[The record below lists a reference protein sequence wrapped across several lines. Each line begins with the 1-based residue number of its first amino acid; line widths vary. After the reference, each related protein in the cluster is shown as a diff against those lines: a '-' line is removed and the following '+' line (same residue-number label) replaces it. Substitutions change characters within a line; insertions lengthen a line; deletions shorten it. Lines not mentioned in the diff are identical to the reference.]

1 MRRLFK
7 GIPPTVVALGLASFL
22 TDMSSEMIYPLLP
35 VFLST
40 VLGAG
45 ALSLGIIEG
54 VAETTASVL
63 KLVSGIWTD
72 RTARRK
78 PFVLAGYGLAGLVRP
93 LIGLAGSW
101 IFVLAMRFLDRVG
114 KGIPTSPRDAL
125 IADSVEPEHRGK
137 AYGFHRSMDHA
148 GAVAGPVIAAALLSL
163 LGLPLRW
170 VFLLAAIPA
179 ALVIG
184 VLAFGIKDPPD
195 LRKEE
200 SEVPLRTKG
209 HLRELGGRFQ
219 ILLLALLLFTLGNS
233 SDAFILL
240 LLTQAGVPAAW
251 VALLWA
257 LHHVVKMI
265 ATYIGGTLS
274 DRVGRRPMIL
284 TGWIFYAAIY
294 IGFACV
300 HSTAAVIAV
309 FLLYGIYY
317 GLVEPTEKA
326 WVADMAPKHLRG
338 TAMGYYN
345 ATVGIGALPAS
356 ILFGVVWNAWGAAFA
371 FGFGALL
378 AAAASG
384 VLLLIPGYTAPEKAV

>member
-1 MRRLFK
+1 MKRLFK
-7 GIPPTVVALGLASFL
+7 GIPPTVMALGMASFL

-72 RTARRK
+72 RTGRRK
-78 PFVLAGYGLAGLVRP
+78 PFVLAGYGLAGLARP
-93 LIGLAGSW
+93 LIGLAWSW
-101 IFVLAMRFLDRVG
+101 VFVLAMRFLDRVG
-114 KGIPTSPRDAL
+114 KGIRTSPRDAL
-125 IADSVEPEHRGK
+125 IADAVDAEHRGK

-148 GAVAGPVIAAALLSL
+148 GAVAGPLIAAVLLSL
-163 LGLPLRW
+163 LGLPLQW
-170 VFLLAAIPA
+170 VFLLAVIPA
-179 ALVIG
+179 VLVIG
-184 VLAFGIKDPPD
+184 VLAFGVKESPD
-195 LRKEE
+195 LKNEKTDAPPR
-200 SEVPLRTKG
+200 SKG
-209 HLRELGGRFQ
+209 HLRELGGRFK
-219 ILLLALLLFTLGNS
+219 ILLLALFLFTLGNS

-240 LLTQAGVPAAW
+240 LLSQAGVPAAW
-251 VALLWA
+251 VAVLWA

-274 DRVGRRPMIL
+274 DCLGRRPMIL
-284 TGWIFYAAIY
+284 SGWLFYTAVY
-294 IGFACV
+294 IAFALI
-300 HSTAAVIAV
+300 HSTTGVIAV

-317 GLVEPTEKA
+317 GLVEPSEKA

-338 TAMGYYN
+338 TAMGYYH

-356 ILFGVVWNAWGAAFA
+356 ILFGVLWNAWGAAFA

-378 AAAASG
+378 AASASG
-384 VLLLIPGYTAPEKAV
+384 VLLLIPGYTRPERLA